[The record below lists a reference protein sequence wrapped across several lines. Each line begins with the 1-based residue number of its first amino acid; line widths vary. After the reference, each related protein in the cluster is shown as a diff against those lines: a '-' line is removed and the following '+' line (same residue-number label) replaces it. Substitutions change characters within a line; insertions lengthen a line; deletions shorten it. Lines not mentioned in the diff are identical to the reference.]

1 MLQFESLNSVT
12 SVWCVCGAPD
22 EHTSHDFY
30 NIAEAVTDMKHY
42 YY

>member
-1 MLQFESLNSVT
+1 MLNSNHLIQSLVFG
-12 SVWCVCGAPD
+12 VCGATAY
-22 EHTSHDFY
+22 HTSHDCY